1 MAFRTIGW
9 TAGVLA
15 LALGAAGA
23 ADAASP
29 KAQVHAWR
37 LAHEKEIVADF
48 STLLAMPNV
57 ATTLADVDANAAY
70 ISGLL
75 QKRGFTTELLRAE
88 PGTPASILAELKTP
102 GVKRTVVFYAH
113 YDGQPIS
120 QKGWISTPF
129 TPSMRTAANPRPAW
143 SSTPPRLSTSMSP
156 AATLSAIACASLQVT

>member
-88 PGTPASILAELKTP
+88 PGTPASIL
-102 GVKRTVVFYAH
+102 V
-113 YDGQPIS
+113 
-120 QKGWISTPF
+120 
-129 TPSMRTAANPRPAW
+129 M
-143 SSTPPRLSTSMSP
+143 SSRLVTRRVRR
-156 AATLSAIACASLQVT
+156 SASNSINSCSS